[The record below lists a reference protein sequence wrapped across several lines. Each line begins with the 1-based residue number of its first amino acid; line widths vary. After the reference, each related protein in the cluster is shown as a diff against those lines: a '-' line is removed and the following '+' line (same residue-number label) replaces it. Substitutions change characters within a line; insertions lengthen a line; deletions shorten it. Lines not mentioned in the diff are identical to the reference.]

1 MNNQLYDDLK
11 KFSDIIKLNNNNNLF
26 VKETTT
32 KYDNLKSITENIF
45 GNFSTQDY
53 NYDNGILMLDQKK
66 YSAGWFIFPKF
77 VEIIDLYNL
86 ITSNDTYKNYLT
98 YNESNLEDTLKIIT
112 DKDIVNAQIET
123 NTIDFFQGIS
133 KYVGENF
140 NEILELKLPLIS
152 FPGAYL
158 YNQNKNNFNI
168 LEDLNDENEN
178 VILTFDNIHNIKD
191 INVLDINNSNITN
204 IKIPFLFY
212 TQICGVY
219 TNSDLTKNVI
229 SINKLVHQ
237 SFLPV
242 LDSNYEYVDNDNII
256 YIIEQTLIGI
266 TLMSII
272 MFLIDK
278 ENNLTTLDY
287 PHVNL
292 SFYQDNKFLTNDIII
307 VLVKELLSNFTT
319 FKIQCNLHLS
329 PSSTF
334 DTKTS
339 LNINQEKNILFGN
352 FLQDLKFDPNT
363 ITSIF
368 DENIVIEDTPIKVD
382 SLFSKY
388 VNSKQKDSNVPKIS
402 IPLITNSNFNKSQQP
417 TQIIKLNINPA
428 PKLLINPSKQPI
440 QQPSPTIVQPLKLNL
455 KLNIQQILPTKTIPS
470 PIKQIIQPQINQILI
485 TQSLPSPQIN
495 QIPITQSLPLP
506 PIIKQQQFVKLLPTK
521 TIPSPP
527 IKHIIQPQSLK
538 LNLTQTQQQVQSI
551 TPPINQIPIIQPPIP
566 SPPIKQIIQPQSLK
580 LNLSQT
586 QQQVQSI
593 TPPINQIPIIQPPIP
608 SPPINQIPI
617 IQPPIPSPPIKHII
631 QPQSLKLNL
640 RQTQQQVQSI
650 TPPINQIPIIQPQSL
665 KLNLTQTQQQ
675 VQSITPPINQIPIIQ
690 PPIPSPPI
698 KQIIQPQSLKLN
710 LTQTQQQVQ
719 SITPPINQIPI
730 IPSQPIINQQ
740 QFVKLLPTKTIPSP
754 PIKQI
759 IQPPIPSPP
768 IKQIIQPQSLKL
780 NLKQT
785 QQQVQSITPPT
796 IIGQQLFVK
805 LIPQIVQ
812 PQKIPITQSL

>member
-45 GNFSTQDY
+45 SNFSTQDY

-77 VEIIDLYNL
+77 EEIIDLYNL

-112 DKDIVNAQIET
+112 NKDIVNSQIET

-133 KYVGENF
+133 KYIGENF

-152 FPGAYL
+152 FPGTYI

-168 LEDLNDENEN
+168 LEDLNDEN

-428 PKLLINPSKQPI
+428 PKLLINPSKQHI

-470 PIKQIIQPQINQILI
+470 PIKQIIQP
-485 TQSLPSPQIN
+485 
-495 QIPITQSLPLP
+495 
-506 PIIKQQQFVKLLPTK
+506 
-521 TIPSPP
+521 
-527 IKHIIQPQSLK
+527 
-538 LNLTQTQQQVQSI
+538 
-551 TPPINQIPIIQPPIP
+551 
-566 SPPIKQIIQPQSLK
+566 
-580 LNLSQT
+580 
-586 QQQVQSI
+586 
-593 TPPINQIPIIQPPIP
+593 
-608 SPPINQIPI
+608 
-617 IQPPIPSPPIKHII
+617 
-631 QPQSLKLNL
+631 
-640 RQTQQQVQSI
+640 
-650 TPPINQIPIIQPQSL
+650 
-665 KLNLTQTQQQ
+665 
-675 VQSITPPINQIPIIQ
+675 
-690 PPIPSPPI
+690 PIPSPPI

-710 LTQTQQQVQ
+710 LTQTQH
-719 SITPPINQIPI
+719 
-730 IPSQPIINQQ
+730 
-740 QFVKLLPTKTIPSP
+740 
-754 PIKQI
+754 
-759 IQPPIPSPP
+759 
-768 IKQIIQPQSLKL
+768 
-780 NLKQT
+780 
-785 QQQVQSITPPT
+785 QVQSITPPT

>member
-45 GNFSTQDY
+45 SNFSTQDY

-77 VEIIDLYNL
+77 EEIIDLYNL

-112 DKDIVNAQIET
+112 NKDIVNSQIET
-123 NTIDFFQGIS
+123 DTIDFFQGIS
-133 KYVGENF
+133 KYIGENF

-152 FPGAYL
+152 FPGAYI

-168 LEDLNDENEN
+168 LEDLNDEN

-307 VLVKELLSNFTT
+307 VLVKEVLSNFTT
-319 FKIQCNLHLS
+319 FKIQCDLHLS

-428 PKLLINPSKQPI
+428 PKLLINPSKQHI

-470 PIKQIIQPQINQILI
+470 PIKQIIQPPIPSPPIKQIPI

-495 QIPITQSLPLP
+495 QIPITQSLPSPQINQIPITQSLPSP

-527 IKHIIQPQSLK
+527 IK
-538 LNLTQTQQQVQSI
+538 
-551 TPPINQIPIIQPPIP
+551 
-566 SPPIKQIIQPQSLK
+566 
-580 LNLSQT
+580 
-586 QQQVQSI
+586 
-593 TPPINQIPIIQPPIP
+593 
-608 SPPINQIPI
+608 
-617 IQPPIPSPPIKHII
+617 
-631 QPQSLKLNL
+631 
-640 RQTQQQVQSI
+640 
-650 TPPINQIPIIQPQSL
+650 
-665 KLNLTQTQQQ
+665 
-675 VQSITPPINQIPIIQ
+675 
-690 PPIPSPPI
+690 
-698 KQIIQPQSLKLN
+698 QIIQPQSLKLN
-710 LTQTQQQVQ
+710 LTQTQH
-719 SITPPINQIPI
+719 
-730 IPSQPIINQQ
+730 
-740 QFVKLLPTKTIPSP
+740 
-754 PIKQI
+754 
-759 IQPPIPSPP
+759 
-768 IKQIIQPQSLKL
+768 
-780 NLKQT
+780 
-785 QQQVQSITPPT
+785 QVQSITPPT